1 MHEYRKESII
11 TRPTHSL
18 DTNFEWQSFNN
29 KPLEPFP
36 PSVKHNHPPRKFSG
50 PYQL

>member
-18 DTNFEWQSFNN
+18 DTNFEWQNFNN

-36 PSVKHNHPPRKFSG
+36 PSVKQNHPLRKCSG